1 MVEPWHNKEFPN
13 FICSCS
19 SCMTKYQRWMQE
31 DDSIK
36 AEFIAMMN
44 PNTKQP
50 KKNTPKPRSSEYT
63 KEFTGDVYLTIN
75 PPNSMKFDKF
85 KKFVEDLMSYDFY
98 SDYIYAFEVTSTAE
112 RCPHVHILF
121 RFAQPMDVSRKGFRD
136 AINKGKIKWIKE
148 YIDVKNFKHW
158 CEKNVPV
165 QDFEK
170 IKSYIR
176 KDKVSESKAVND
188 VLTVKW
194 RTDNNIQHYYSKPNA
209 TNQGGHSVGES
220 LNDNF

>member
-1 MVEPWHNKEFPN
+1 MKTHFREFPE
-13 FICSCS
+13 FSCV
-19 SCMTKYQRWMQE
+19 CKACLAVNLQWMLQDE
-31 DDSIK
+31 YLVAQTRELYFPQSID
-36 AEFIAMMN
+36 
-44 PNTKQP
+44 
-50 KKNTPKPRSSEYT
+50 KKNTLKPRSSEYT

-75 PPNSMKFDKF
+75 PPNSLKFDKF
-85 KKFVEDLMSYDFY
+85 KKFVEDLLSYDFY

-121 RFAQPMDVSRKGFRD
+121 RFAQPMDVSRKGYRD

-170 IKSYIR
+170 VKAYIR
-176 KDKVSESKAVND
+176 KDSVAESKQTND

-194 RTDNNIQHYYSKPNA
+194 RTENKIQHYYDKPKQIREGCSDND
-209 TNQGGHSVGES
+209 EEPK
-220 LNDNF
+220 DNF

>member
-1 MVEPWHNKEFPN
+1 MDVPHSRDNLYPLCTCVKCLL
-13 FICSCS
+13 I
-19 SCMTKYQRWMQE
+19 YQRWMSQDADFLKE
-31 DDSIK
+31 IR
-36 AEFIAMMN
+36 ELYF
-44 PNTKQP
+44 PNESKEKITR
-50 KKNTPKPRSSEYT
+50 KPRSSEYT

-170 IKSYIR
+170 VKSYIR

-194 RTDNNIQHYYSKPNA
+194 RTDNKIQHYYSKPN
-209 TNQGGHSVGES
+209 
-220 LNDNF
+220 

>member
-1 MVEPWHNKEFPN
+1 MKSHWREIPAPSCTCLKCLIVYQHWMDEDVDLKKEICELYFPEQTN
-13 FICSCS
+13 
-19 SCMTKYQRWMQE
+19 
-31 DDSIK
+31 
-36 AEFIAMMN
+36 
-44 PNTKQP
+44 
-50 KKNTPKPRSSEYT
+50 KKNTLKPRSSEYT
-63 KEFTGDVYLTIN
+63 KVFTGDVYLTIN

-121 RFAQPMDVSRKGFRD
+121 RFAQPMDVSRKGYRD

-170 IKSYIR
+170 VKSYIR

-194 RTDNNIQHYYSKPNA
+194 RTDNKIQHYYVKPNEEHEGDHGDGDCA
-209 TNQGGHSVGES
+209 
-220 LNDNF
+220 LKDNF

>member
-1 MVEPWHNKEFPN
+1 MDVPHSRDLPYPLCVCVKCLL
-13 FICSCS
+13 I
-19 SCMTKYQRWMQE
+19 YQRWMSE
-31 DDSIK
+31 DLELSKEIR
-36 AEFIAMMN
+36 ELYF
-44 PNTKQP
+44 PNESKEKITR
-50 KKNTPKPRSSEYT
+50 KPRSSEYT

-75 PPNSMKFDKF
+75 PPNNLKFENF

-121 RFAQPMDVSRKGFRD
+121 RFAQPMDVSRKGYRD
-136 AINKGKIKWIKE
+136 AINKGKIKWIKD

-158 CEKNVPV
+158 CEKNVPK

-170 IKSYIR
+170 VKSYIR
-176 KDKVSESKAVND
+176 KDEVSKSKEVND

-194 RTDNNIQHYYSKPNA
+194 RTENKIKHYYNK
-209 TNQGGHSVGES
+209 TNS
-220 LNDNF
+220 

>member
-1 MVEPWHNKEFPN
+1 MDVPHSRDLPYPLCVCVKCLL
-13 FICSCS
+13 I
-19 SCMTKYQRWMQE
+19 YQRWMSE
-31 DDSIK
+31 DLELSKEIR
-36 AEFIAMMN
+36 ELYF
-44 PNTKQP
+44 PNESKE
-50 KKNTPKPRSSEYT
+50 KINRKPRSSEYT

-75 PPNSMKFDKF
+75 PPNNLKFENF

-121 RFAQPMDVSRKGFRD
+121 RFAQPMDVSRKGYRD
-136 AINKGKIKWIKE
+136 AINKGKIKWIKD

-158 CEKNVPV
+158 CEKNVPK

-170 IKSYIR
+170 VKSYIR
-176 KDKVSESKAVND
+176 KDEVSKSKEVND

-194 RTDNNIQHYYSKPNA
+194 RTENKIKHYYNK
-209 TNQGGHSVGES
+209 TNS
-220 LNDNF
+220 

>member
-1 MVEPWHNKEFPN
+1 MKTHSREFPE
-13 FICSCS
+13 FSCV
-19 SCMTKYQRWMQE
+19 CKACLAVNLQWMLQDE
-31 DDSIK
+31 YLVAQTRELYFPQSID
-36 AEFIAMMN
+36 
-44 PNTKQP
+44 
-50 KKNTPKPRSSEYT
+50 KKNTLKPRSSEYT

-75 PPNSMKFDKF
+75 PPNSLKFDKF
-85 KKFVEDLMSYDFY
+85 KKFVEDLLSYDFY

-121 RFAQPMDVSRKGFRD
+121 RFAQPMDVSRKGYRD

-170 IKSYIR
+170 VKAYIR
-176 KDKVSESKAVND
+176 KDSVAESKQTND

-194 RTDNNIQHYYSKPNA
+194 RTENKIQHYYDKPKQIREGCRDND
-209 TNQGGHSVGES
+209 EEPK
-220 LNDNF
+220 DNF